1 MSLPFQTGAGV
12 QLTLRTDNQ
21 TATLLRSTINS
32 LDDINQ
38 LLLILQH
45 PVQLVIVAG
54 AEVAHHVLVA
64 EEEHEGD
71 GIIEFI
77 HLLKIGNLVEVAD
90 VDDGEVLNTVGDS
103 L

>member
-1 MSLPFQTGAGV
+1 
-12 QLTLRTDNQ
+12 
-21 TATLLRSTINS
+21 
-32 LDDINQ
+32 
-38 LLLILQH
+38 
-45 PVQLVIVAG
+45 
-54 AEVAHHVLVA
+54 VLVA